1 MEEFIPIVAIV
12 STFGTI
18 FGAIYIIFMTRHRER
33 MALIE
38 SGMDADMLEPKKK
51 RKYGLLKNGIIAMG
65 IGVGLLVGEMLYTFT
80 SMTEEVAYFS
90 MVFLFG
96 GASMLFY
103 HSKVKALEEKEKADS
118 FLEDDF
124 G

>member
-1 MEEFIPIVAIV
+1 MEEFVPIVAIV

-18 FGAIYIIFMTRHRER
+18 FGVVYIIFMSRHRER

-38 SGMDADMLEPKKK
+38 SGMDADMLEPRKK

-65 IGVGLLVGEMLYTFT
+65 IGIGLLVGELLYSFT
-80 SMTEEVAYFS
+80 NMTEEVAYFS

-96 GASMLFY
+96 GASMLLY
-103 HSKVKALEEKEKADS
+103 HSKVKKLEEKERADS
-118 FLEDDF
+118 YLEDDF

>member
-1 MEEFIPIVAIV
+1 MEDFIPIVAIV
-12 STFGTI
+12 STFGTF
-18 FGAIYIIFMTRHRER
+18 FGVVYIIYMTRHRER

-65 IGVGLLVGEMLYTFT
+65 IGVGLIVGEMLYSFT
-80 SMTEEVAYFS
+80 NITEEIAYFS

-96 GASMLFY
+96 GASMLLY
-103 HSKVKALEEKEKADS
+103 HTRVKKLEEKERTNSYLD
-118 FLEDDF
+118 DDF
-124 G
+124 S

>member
-18 FGAIYIIFMTRHRER
+18 FGVVYMVVMTRHRER

-38 SGMDADMLEPKKK
+38 SGMDADMLIPKK
-51 RKYGLLKNGIIAMG
+51 RKGYRLLKNGTIAIG
-65 IGVGLLVGEMLYTFT
+65 IGVGLLVGEMLFRFT
-80 SMTEEVAYFS
+80 NITEEIAYFS

-96 GASMLFY
+96 GSSMLFY
-103 HSKVKALEEKEKADS
+103 HSKVRKLEDKERAEAY
-118 FLEDDF
+118 LEDDF
-124 G
+124 L

>member
-1 MEEFIPIVAIV
+1 MEEFIPIVGIV
-12 STFGTI
+12 ATFGTI
-18 FGAIYIIFMTRHRER
+18 FGVVYIIFMTRHREK

-80 SMTEEVAYFS
+80 NMTEEVAYLS
-90 MVFLFG
+90 MVFLSG

-103 HSKVKALEEKEKADS
+103 HNKVKKLEEKERADS
-118 FLEDDF
+118 YLEDDYS
-124 G
+124 

>member
-18 FGAIYIIFMTRHRER
+18 FGVVYMVVMTKHRER

-38 SGMDADMLEPKKK
+38 SGMDADMLIPKK
-51 RKYGLLKNGIIAMG
+51 RKEYRLLKNGTIAIG
-65 IGVGLLVGEMLYTFT
+65 IGVGLLVGELLFRFT
-80 SMTEEVAYFS
+80 NITEEIAYFS

-96 GASMLFY
+96 GSSMLFY
-103 HSKVKALEEKEKADS
+103 HSKVRKLENKERTETY
-118 FLEDDF
+118 LEDDF
-124 G
+124 I